1 MSRRARAT
9 VALDP
14 TVGVV
19 SGLRSAGRKVSR
31 FFHRGNRNRDKA
43 VDAARAKF
51 RGDRSR
57 VDTLLSQTG
66 TKKTGEG
73 FLK

>member
-1 MSRRARAT
+1 MSRRARVVAT
-9 VALDP
+9 MP
-14 TVGVV
+14 GVGAV
-19 SGLRSAGRKVSR
+19 SGVRSGIRKVGR

-51 RGDRSR
+51 TADRSR
-57 VDTLLSQTG
+57 VDTLLGQTG

-73 FLK
+73 FLR